1 MQCIPKKCVQYGFW
15 CRGILRPL
23 LSCPHLPLL
32 LTLELIIGTTSLI
45 IIIVIPTSSEL
56 LCKTHKIFQPGGKGT
71 KITNPERGV
80 EVCSCHCRQV
90 GRQVEWLGGGDQNAC
105 MRSVSRVSLFR
116 AKITRWARPASSL
129 APCHRL
135 PLFAPTIHVARPL
148 CLFDCLLLCL
158 FVCLFVC
165 LFASFFD
172 FLAVSIGKLKS
183 LRGGKPYCSSLPEEP
198 KRS

>member
-1 MQCIPKKCVQYGFW
+1 MV
-15 CRGILRPL
+15 
-23 LSCPHLPLL
+23 CPFS
-32 LTLELIIGTTSLI
+32 TWSNLICK
-45 IIIVIPTSSEL
+45 VIPTSSES
-56 LCKTHKIFQPGGKGT
+56 LCKTHKIRQPGGKEA

-90 GRQVEWLGGGDQNAC
+90 GPPWQVEWLGGGDQNAC

-158 FVCLFVC
+158 FVFFFVWLFGCLYQQTEILKRRQTI
-165 LFASFFD
+165 LFLLVRGAQEIFRNWAYWLTLGLISE
-172 FLAVSIGKLKS
+172 AVPGVL
-183 LRGGKPYCSSLPEEP
+183 
-198 KRS
+198 

>member
-1 MQCIPKKCVQYGFW
+1 MC
-15 CRGILRPL
+15 
-23 LSCPHLPLL
+23 
-32 LTLELIIGTTSLI
+32 E
-45 IIIVIPTSSEL
+45 VIPTSSEF
-56 LCKTHKIFQPGGKGT
+56 LCKTHKICQPGGKEA

-90 GRQVEWLGGGDQNAC
+90 VGVVGRLGGGDQNAC

-148 CLFDCLLLCL
+148 CLFDYL

-165 LFASFFD
+165 LLLCLTFW
-172 FLAVSIGKLKS
+172 LS
-183 LRGGKPYCSSLPEEP
+183 LSAN
-198 KRS
+198 